1 MVLESASMVNT
12 SITKDKKNA
21 DSREGTIRNSLIAL
35 ARWSKL
41 FLKKSMKWWIN
52 QSVAMQREEA
62 AQERTSRTHVLP
74 STCPRCDFDLEL

>member
-1 MVLESASMVNT
+1 MVNT

-41 FLKKSMKWWIN
+41 FLKISMKWLIN

-74 STCPRCDFDLEL
+74 LSPQRQPDFDLEPRRSAI